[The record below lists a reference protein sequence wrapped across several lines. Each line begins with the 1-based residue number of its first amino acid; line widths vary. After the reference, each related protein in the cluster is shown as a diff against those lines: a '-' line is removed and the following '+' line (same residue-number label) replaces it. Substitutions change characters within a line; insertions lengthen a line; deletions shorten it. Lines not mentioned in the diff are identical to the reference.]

1 MYTKDLFQNSSSRNI
16 CKLNFLSK
24 KKMFSVEMP
33 IPVVIILLEG
43 DVDSIEQ
50 VMEATRKGI
59 PVIIIKG
66 SGKAADI
73 ILNNLD
79 R

>member
-1 MYTKDLFQNSSSRNI
+1 
-16 CKLNFLSK
+16 
-24 KKMFSVEMP
+24 MP

-79 R
+79 RWDKRVIK